1 MSKNKSKKGKG
12 DKKASKKNQAPR
24 IERNWDELGLM
35 MGLEIHQQLNTKH
48 KLFCPCSTDLTDD
61 EHDEEIIRNLR
72 PTQSELGQIDRAALQ
87 ESLRDMT
94 FKYEAYNNHT
104 CLVENDDEPPHALNR
119 EALDICIT
127 IASLL
132 NMKMVDEFHT
142 MRKQVIDGSNTGGFQ
157 RTGLAATDGYL
168 DTPYGRVA
176 IESLGLEED
185 AARRIDSDGEYTQFR
200 LDRLGIPLAEITTDP
215 SMHHPEQIKEV
226 AYMIGQV
233 LRSTNVKRGLGTIR
247 QDVNISITRGARVE
261 IKGVQDLDLM
271 PVIVE
276 NEVTRQL
283 ALADI
288 KDELIKRNAK
298 VEDTIYDLD
307 EVFKD
312 TSSKILSSAECIK
325 GIILRGFDGL
335 IGKEV
340 QPGRRFGTELSSY
353 AKKMGV
359 SGLFHTDELPAY
371 GITQEEVDALKSYL
385 KTGPE
390 DAIIIVAHDEDVAVN
405 ALNETI
411 RRAEMAFDGVVEE
424 TRKAL
429 DDGNTEYMRPL
440 PTANR
445 MYLETDIPLFQ
456 ITDDM
461 VEPIKNNLPELPDEK
476 EARIIKEY
484 KLSEDLSSQLVR
496 RLLADRFEELMA
508 KLKVDSTT
516 VASVLVSD
524 LRDLRREGVDVSIF
538 TNEKL
543 TETFKLLEDNKISKD
558 ALKDLMLA
566 VSKKPEEPVEKIAEE
581 ENLTLLSEDEV
592 RAIIHD
598 IVSGQENMV
607 KERQMGAMGP
617 LMGMSMKQLKGKADG
632 SLVNK
637 IVREE
642 IQNLL

>member
-1 MSKNKSKKGKG
+1 MAKNKSKKGNKG
-12 DKKASKKNQAPR
+12 NKNEKSKTPK
-24 IERNWDELGLM
+24 IERNWEELGLM
-35 MGLEIHQQLNTKH
+35 MGLEIHQQLNTNH
-48 KLFCPCSTDLTDD
+48 KLFCPCSTELTDD
-61 EHDEEIIRNLR
+61 EFDDGIIRNLR

-94 FKYEAYNNHT
+94 FKYESFNNHT
-104 CLVENDDEPPHALNR
+104 CLVETDDEPPHALNR
-119 EALDICIT
+119 EDLDICIT

-185 AARRIDSDGEYTQFR
+185 AARRIDSDDEFTEFR

-233 LRSTNVKRGLGTIR
+233 LRSTNVKRGIGTIR

-271 PVIVE
+271 PEIVE
-276 NEVTRQL
+276 REVQRQL

-288 KDELIKRNAK
+288 KDELIERNAS
-298 VEDTIYDLD
+298 VEETIYDLD

-312 TSSKILSSAECIK
+312 TSSKILSSAACIK
-325 GIILRGFDGL
+325 CIILRGFDGL
-335 IGKEV
+335 IGKEI

-371 GITQEEVDALKSYL
+371 GIQEDEVNAMKEFLKI
-385 KTGPE
+385 GPQ

-405 ALNETI
+405 ALNEVI
-411 RRAEMAFDGVVEE
+411 RRANMAFDGVVEE

-461 VEPIKNNLPELPDEK
+461 IEPIKNNLPELPDEK
-476 EARIIKEY
+476 KERIKAEY
-484 KLSEDLSSQLVR
+484 KLSEDLANQIVR
-496 RLLADRFEELMA
+496 RLLGDTFESLLS
-508 KLKVDSTT
+508 KVKVDPTT

-524 LRDLRREGVDVSIF
+524 LRDLRREGIDVSIF
-538 TNEKL
+538 DEDKL
-543 TETFKLLEDNKISKD
+543 AEIFSLLEEGKISKD
-558 ALKDLMLA
+558 ALKDLMVE
-566 VSKKPEEPVEKIAEE
+566 VSKKPDEDVGVIAEE
-581 ENLTLLSEDEV
+581 ANLTLLSEDAV
-592 RAIIHD
+592 RDIIHE
-598 IVSGQENMV
+598 IATQNESMI

-617 LMGMSMKQLKGKADG
+617 LMGMSMKKLKGKADG

-642 IQNLL
+642 IQNLMN

>member
-1 MSKNKSKKGKG
+1 MGKNKSKKGKG
-12 DKKASKKNQAPR
+12 NENASNNNASK
-24 IERNWDELGLM
+24 IERNWEELGLM

-61 EHDEEIIRNLR
+61 EHDAEIIRNLR
-72 PTQSELGQIDRAALQ
+72 PTQSELGQIDRAALS

-94 FKYEAYNNHT
+94 FRYEAYNNHT

-132 NMKMVDEFHT
+132 NMQMVDEFHT

-157 RTGLAATDGYL
+157 RTGLAATNGYL
-168 DTPYGRVA
+168 HTPYGKVV

-185 AARRIDSDGEYTQFR
+185 AARRVDSDGEYTQFR

-247 QDVNISITRGARVE
+247 QDVNISIKRGARVE

-271 PVIVE
+271 VEIVE
-276 NEVTRQL
+276 REVARQL

-288 KDELIKRNAK
+288 KDELLERNAE
-298 VEDTIYDLD
+298 VDDTIYDLD
-307 EVFKD
+307 EVFEN

-325 GIILRGFDGL
+325 GIILKGFDGL
-335 IGKEV
+335 IGREV

-371 GITQEEVDALKSYL
+371 GITQEEVDALKAFL
-385 KTGPE
+385 DVNPE
-390 DAIIIVAHDEDVAVN
+390 DAIIIVAHDEKTAVN

-411 RRAEMAFDGVVEE
+411 RRAKMAFDGVVEE

-456 ITDDM
+456 ITDEM
-461 VEPIKNNLPELPDEK
+461 IEPIKNNLPELPDEK
-476 EARIIKEY
+476 EARIIVEY
-484 KLSEDLSSQLVR
+484 DLSKDLSSQLVR
-496 RLLADRFEELMA
+496 RLLADKFEELMA
-508 KLKVDSTT
+508 NLKVDSTT

-524 LRDLRREGVDVSIF
+524 LRDLRREGVDVGVF
-538 TNEKL
+538 TTLKL
-543 TETFKLLEDNKISKD
+543 IEVFKLLEENKISKD
-558 ALKDLMLA
+558 ALKDLLIA
-566 VSKKPEEPVEKIAEE
+566 VSKNPDGDVEEIAEN
-581 ENLTLLSEDEV
+581 ENLSLLSDEEV
-592 RAIIHD
+592 REIIHE
-598 IVSGQENMV
+598 IASSNAKMIE
-607 KERQMGAMGP
+607 ERQMGAMGP
-617 LMGMSMKQLKGKADG
+617 LMGMSMKKLKGKADG

>member
-642 IQNLL
+642 IQKLL